1 MKKRVV
7 SILMAAAMVVG
18 LAACGGQATGSQGA
32 AAPAEETAS
41 TAEAAAESAAEP
53 AAESAAEE
61 ASSEKEVP
69 ETAKVRWNYGTSG
82 NVLVTLAIEKGYF
95 DEYGITI
102 EPVEAT
108 AVNDAMALLS
118 TGMVDV
124 VSNSG
129 TSNPLQQI
137 SSGVDMT
144 IFGGHMVTGA
154 MPVVAKKGTEWKDV
168 TSLVGKKFACN
179 PSYFAYSGA
188 LMEAGVDN
196 PLEAVEWVTYDNYN
210 DALAAVQ
217 RGEVDFANLGTGL
230 NQQVKKMEDIE
241 IVSYQSEIM
250 PNYSCCRMECSTEF
264 LNNNPITL
272 KLICKALLRAQAYYE
287 SNKEESCEL
296 LAKTIGADYDYVA
309 AYMMDEK
316 HYVVNVDPL
325 KNSIIRAWG
334 ILDKIGFLKD
344 KAKEIN
350 IEDHINTEIYE
361 QALAEVTEEY
371 PENAEFWAKQAAFFE
386 ENDK

>member
-1 MKKRVV
+1 
-7 SILMAAAMVVG
+7 
-18 LAACGGQATGSQGA
+18 
-32 AAPAEETAS
+32 
-41 TAEAAAESAAEP
+41 
-53 AAESAAEE
+53 
-61 ASSEKEVP
+61 
-69 ETAKVRWNYGTSG
+69 
-82 NVLVTLAIEKGYF
+82 
-95 DEYGITI
+95 
-102 EPVEAT
+102 
-108 AVNDAMALLS
+108 
-118 TGMVDV
+118 
-124 VSNSG
+124 
-129 TSNPLQQI
+129 
-137 SSGVDMT
+137 
-144 IFGGHMVTGA
+144 MVTGA

-334 ILDKIGFLKD
+334 ILDKIGFLKIVIIIIR
-344 KAKEIN
+344 K
-350 IEDHINTEIYE
+350 
-361 QALAEVTEEY
+361 
-371 PENAEFWAKQAAFFE
+371 
-386 ENDK
+386 ENDHRITVVLVIKFSYLKIFVLIIVQVCSFMHHIYFSFFAAVFMEELLVCIFFIKFRLPFLIKVKSVKKNKLGRRW

>member
-1 MKKRVV
+1 MRKKL
-7 SILMAAAMVVG
+7 IAAALMLSMVLGTVTSV
-18 LAACGGQATGSQGA
+18 AADT
-32 AAPAEETAS
+32 PK
-41 TAEAAAESAAEP
+41 
-53 AAESAAEE
+53 
-61 ASSEKEVP
+61 KEVP

-82 NVLVTLAIEKGYF
+82 NVLVTLAQEKGYF
-95 DEYGITI
+95 EEYGITI

-118 TGMVDV
+118 TGMVDI

-154 MPVVAKKGTEWKDV
+154 MPVVAKKGTEWKGV
-168 TSLVGKKFACN
+168 KSLVGKKFACN

-188 LMEAGVDN
+188 LMEEGVEK
-196 PLEAVEWVTYDNYN
+196 PLEALEWVTFDNYN

-230 NQQVKKMEDIE
+230 NQQVKEMKDIE
-241 IVSYQSEIM
+241 IVAYQSDIM

-264 LNNNPITL
+264 LKKNPVTI

-287 SNKEESCEL
+287 ANKDESCEL
-296 LAKTIGADYDYVA
+296 LAKTIGADKEYVA
-309 AYMMDEK
+309 AYMMDE
-316 HYVVNVDPL
+316 HYRVNVDPL
-325 KNSIIRAWG
+325 KNSVIRAWD

-344 KAKEIN
+344 KAKEIK

-361 QALAEVTEEY
+361 QALKEVTEEY
-371 PENAEFWAKQAAFFE
+371 PENAEFWAAQAKFFE